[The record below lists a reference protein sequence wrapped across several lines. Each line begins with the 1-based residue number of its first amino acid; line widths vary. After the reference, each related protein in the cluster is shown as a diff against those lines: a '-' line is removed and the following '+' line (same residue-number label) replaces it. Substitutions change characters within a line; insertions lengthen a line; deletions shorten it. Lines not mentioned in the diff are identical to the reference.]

1 MNLLRFAAPALALS
15 LASPLGVPSLSAQA
29 PSPQMP
35 SAPTTAEVLVTLTV
49 KPEMRAQVPPVM
61 PSEVRE
67 TVRMYLD
74 GHIQQ
79 WYGRSDGKGVV
90 FIMNCTTVAEA
101 KALMESLPLAKN
113 HLVDLDYMP
122 LGPLTPLRAL
132 IGPPPGAQPA
142 Q

>member
-1 MNLLRFAAPALALS
+1 MIIRLHTSAAYALFLASALAAPA
-15 LASPLGVPSLSAQA
+15 VHAQA
-29 PSPQMP
+29 PAAQMP
-35 SAPTTAEVLVTLTV
+35 ATPVTAEVLVTLTV
-49 KPEMRAQVPPVM
+49 KPEMRPQIPPVM

-79 WYGRSDGKGVV
+79 WYARTDGKGVV
-90 FIMNCTTVAEA
+90 FIMNCTSVDEA
-101 KALMESLPLAKN
+101 KALMESLPLAKA

-132 IGPPPGAQPA
+132 IGPPPAK
-142 Q
+142 